1 MFRFETIVGI
11 VIAVSCTNLHAA
23 DKNPFEGLGGDK
35 CSKFMEYSDEQVDKI
50 AKRAYPKIY
59 DKDKQSA
66 ISMVHADACK
76 SNANDTEQCKSA
88 TPDYKKAKEEFV
100 KACGPAGFPMAGS
113 STSWPGCSMKVEQCR
128 KCGSGNHARSDST
141 DNVPCDGATT
151 TDSGGTSSSS
161 DGTPMINTDRME
173 RQAQYC
179 PAAVAKNQ
187 KDLNKK
193 YDDARKDLKDSEK
206 KLPEQMKKYTD
217 AKNKA
222 EDDVA
227 QARDKLTKA
236 QDELDQGLAEA
247 KKKLSEANQQLAAE
261 IMQLEQQ
268 IAQVA
273 DQQRKVGLKKVEAEM
288 QYNEAIQQIEIN
300 CHKSASQTVSKM
312 QMERMSRPLNRG
324 GFQSMLKQVG
334 LSDRE
339 SWQRLA
345 AKYYRY
351 CMADEPTRAS
361 KRSAKRTYDVVLQQ
375 ANSEIDKLEQDR
387 QRLIASEQ
395 KLKDRN
401 CKPQMGAMPDA
412 DQSKACAQIEEAQN
426 EAQRL
431 NRKFANASSQADAD
445 VAKAM
450 RKGQNEA
457 QAAGMEAQ
465 MTSQQLADEKKRMQN
480 LRRAYEIAD
489 KAANDSS
496 DDPKAHEE
504 ALTKYDKFKSQ
515 AVTYVDCRKRTGA
528 GCGDQDCR
536 EAESYLKNLGI
547 NVSDVDDVPSAVG
560 VKDKETAPAPSPRT
574 PTAAPAGGAH

>member
-11 VIAVSCTNLHAA
+11 VIALGCSASFAA

-35 CSKFMEYSDEQVDKI
+35 CTRLGE
-50 AKRAYPKIY
+50 Y
-59 DKDKQSA
+59 DKAKKLELAEEQFPNEFKKDKATALAMLSA
-66 ISMVHADACK
+66 RYCATNSNDMAEC
-76 SNANDTEQCKSA
+76 SNANVEF
-88 TPDYKKAKEEFV
+88 KKAKEEFI
-100 KACGPAGFPMAGS
+100 KSCGPGGFQMSGS
-113 STSWPGCSMKVEQCR
+113 NDEWPGCAKTIEQCR
-128 KCGSGNHARSDST
+128 KCASGSHAKNDTT
-141 DNVPCDGATT
+141 DNVPCDPDTAG
-151 TDSGGTSSSS
+151 DGSSSYP
-161 DGTPMINTDRME
+161 DGSPRINTDRMQ
-173 RQAQYC
+173 RQARYC
-179 PAAVAKNQ
+179 PASVAKNQ

-193 YDDARKDLKDSEK
+193 YDDARKEVKDLEK
-206 KLPEQMKKYTD
+206 KLPEQMKRYTD

-222 EDDVA
+222 EDEAA
-227 QARDKLTKA
+227 QARDKVQKA
-236 QDELDQGLAEA
+236 QDELDQGLADA

-273 DQQRKVGLKKVEAEM
+273 DQQRKVSLKKVEAEM

-312 QMERMSRPLNRG
+312 QMERLSRPFNRG

-339 SWQRLA
+339 SWQRMA
-345 AKYYRY
+345 AKYFRY
-351 CMADEPTRAS
+351 CMADEATKAS

-375 ANSEIDKLEQDR
+375 ANSEVDKLEQDK

-401 CKPQMGAMPDA
+401 CRPQLGAMPDA
-412 DQSKACAQIEEAQN
+412 DQSKACAQIEEAQS

-431 NRKFANASSQADAD
+431 NRKFANATSGADAD

-457 QAAGMEAQ
+457 QAAGAEAQ
-465 MTSQQLADEKKRMQN
+465 MTSQQLADEKRRMHD

-489 KAANDSS
+489 EAAGKSS

-504 ALTKYDKFKSQ
+504 ALSKYDKFKSQ
-515 AVTYVDCRKRTGA
+515 ASTLVNCGKNKGA
-528 GCGDQDCR
+528 GCGSKDCR
-536 EAESYLKNLGI
+536 DMDKFLNNLGMGI
-547 NVSDVDDVPSAVG
+547 ADVNDVSSSIG
-560 VKDKETAPAPSPRT
+560 TKDADPTPAPPRT
-574 PTAAPAGGAH
+574 PTAVAPSGAGSK